1 LEYTFQKKL
10 HGAESP
16 ACFSSSISE
25 TIVTKY
31 RKSHMQIVQNKES
44 WASIGLVLLILCAL
58 LTVAGCKQAP
68 AAKPQMSAAQVTAAP
83 VVTKE
88 VRVSEEFNGRV
99 WATNSVDVRPR
110 VSGYIDRIAFREGQ
124 MVHRGDLLYVI
135 DPRSFKDAV
144 DSARAELD
152 RARAAADFARVQN
165 DRAERLKQSDAVSQE
180 ELQNRGSDLLQD
192 GAKVKAAEA
201 ALASAN
207 LNLSYTEVRSPIDG
221 RISRTQL
228 TLGNLAQADQTV
240 LTTVM
245 SVDPVYVYF
254 DCDEQSYLRFEQ
266 SARHGGSVGSD
277 NPVRV
282 ALADEAGFP
291 HPGHIDFVDNAL
303 NPSTGTIRARVVLP
317 NPAHTL
323 TPGLFARVQLQSATP
338 QQAMLVDDKG
348 VLTDQDRKYVYVV
361 GPNKTAL
368 RKEIVVDGMVDG
380 LRMVK
385 SGLSPQDIVIVGG
398 LQSIYFPGAPVA
410 PTMTTMDASSQS
422 ASTIASA
429 ETK

>member
-1 LEYTFQKKL
+1 
-10 HGAESP
+10 
-16 ACFSSSISE
+16 
-25 TIVTKY
+25 
-31 RKSHMQIVQNKES
+31 MQIIEKKKS
-44 WASIGLVLLILCAL
+44 WPVIELVLLISCVL
-58 LTVAGCKQAP
+58 LAAAGCKQVS
-68 AAKPQMSAAQVTAAP
+68 AAKPQVTAAQVTAAP
-83 VVTKE
+83 VVARE

-99 WATNSVDVRPR
+99 WATNSVDIRPR
-110 VSGYIDRIAFREGQ
+110 VSGYIDRIDFREGQ

-135 DPRSFKDAV
+135 DPRSFRDVV
-144 DSARAELD
+144 DSAKAELD
-152 RARAAADFARVQN
+152 RSHAAADFAKVQS
-165 DRAERLKQSDAVSQE
+165 DRAERLKRSDAVSQE
-180 ELQNRGSDLLQD
+180 ELENRSSDLLQN

-201 ALASAN
+201 ALAAAN

-228 TLGNLAQADQTV
+228 TLGNLAQADQTI

-254 DCDEQSYLRFEQ
+254 DCDEQSYLHFEQ

-282 ALADEAGFP
+282 ALANETGFP
-291 HPGHIDFVDNAL
+291 HPGRIDFVDNAL

-317 NPAHTL
+317 NPTHTL

-338 QQAMLVDDKG
+338 QQAMLVDDKA

-368 RKEIVVDGMVDG
+368 RKEIVIGGMVDG
-380 LRMVK
+380 LRMVT
-385 SGLSPQDIVIVGG
+385 SGLSPQDSVIVGG
-398 LQSIYFPGAPVA
+398 LQSIFFPGAPVA
-410 PTMTTMDASSQS
+410 PTMTTMDASSQAS
-422 ASTIASA
+422 STIASA